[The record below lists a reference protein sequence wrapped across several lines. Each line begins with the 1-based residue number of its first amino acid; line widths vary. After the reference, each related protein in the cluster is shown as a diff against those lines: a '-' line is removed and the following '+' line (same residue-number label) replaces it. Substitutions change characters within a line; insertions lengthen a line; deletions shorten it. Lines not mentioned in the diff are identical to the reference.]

1 MNRRKNGSGRLKN
14 TMKFLRVFL
23 SVIVA
28 CLLLVVVFAWVN
40 HTALASAPSPTRRMV
55 SDSWDATNSNL
66 PISSNVLT
74 NVLPTGDSYIHGLIY
89 YNGYL
94 YASTRTCVDAQ
105 TCPDPAKVLK
115 IDPNTL
121 TVVSTATLT
130 TLFGGEDIVAANG
143 YIWVILY
150 MEPARLVRLDPTTM
164 TWKEALSF
172 DKSITQTMGAGES
185 LNYAFGD
192 LWAGGRDH
200 LARVDISNPITP
212 TYQLYDLSFLNLSG
226 SDGGLLG
233 SLSND
238 NQFLW
243 GTYKQFSNTLGLFY
257 ASTVIKMDPTNPTG
271 AYEKAEISTDTPDD
285 SANTGGAYFVGGEGY
300 PSNIYKFSSNP
311 AVYTAT
317 KASDNASYGLFV
329 NPSDP
334 LSIWG
339 TYVGS
344 PGSVKIF
351 NLDETPLYTMT
362 LPLGLNNPGEIA
374 YDGSGDVF
382 ITTWQ
387 NPSKIVK
394 LTPPLFPADL
404 NIGANATPDP
414 VSAGGDITYT
424 LAITNNGPL
433 NAVGVHITDTLP
445 SQVSFISSTPGSQ
458 ECSINNLVLTCAL
471 GDLGAHASQQVVVLA
486 HVNDLASGLINN
498 SATVTSSTYDS
509 DLLNNTATNQ
519 TTVVNSAD
527 LEVQNSADKTQVAIG
542 DVFVYSI
549 NVSNLG
555 PTRALS
561 VTLQDVLPAGVD
573 YLSSSPGAV
582 QCADHVGTVTCDVGS
597 LNANQGALIQLNVRV
612 NKNATNNL
620 HNSVSVSSSTPDP
633 VAGNNSASLDTS
645 VYHRLFLPL
654 TR

>member
-1 MNRRKNGSGRLKN
+1 
-14 TMKFLRVFL
+14 MKLLRIFL

-40 HTALASAPSPTRRMV
+40 HTALASAPPSAKMKV
-55 SDSWDATNSNL
+55 SDSWNATNSVL
-66 PISSNVLT
+66 PKSSNVLT
-74 NVLPTGDSYIHGLIY
+74 NVLPSGDSYIHGLIY
-89 YNGYL
+89 DNGYL
-94 YASTRTCVDAQ
+94 YASTRTCVDVQ
-105 TCPDPAKVLK
+105 TCTDPARVLK

-130 TLFGGEDIVAANG
+130 ALYGGEDIVAANG

-150 MEPARLVRLDPTTM
+150 MTTARLVRLDPATLTGISVM
-164 TWKEALSF
+164 EF
-172 DKSITQTMGAGES
+172 NKSITQTMGEGES
-185 LNYAFGD
+185 LDYAFGY

-212 TYQLYDLSFLNLSG
+212 TYQLYDLSFLNLPG

-243 GTYKQFSNTLGLFY
+243 GTYKQYSNTLESFY
-257 ASTVIKMDPTNPTG
+257 ASTVIKMDPANPAG
-271 AYEKAEISTDTPDD
+271 AYEKAEIATDTPDD
-285 SANTGGAYFVGGEGY
+285 SANTGGAYFVGSEGY

-311 AVYTAT
+311 SVYTAT
-317 KASDNASYGLFV
+317 KASDNASYGLFL

-351 NLDETPLYTMT
+351 NLDETLLFKVT
-362 LPLGLNNPGEIA
+362 LPSGINDPGEIA
-374 YDGSGDVF
+374 FDSSGNVF

-394 LTPPLFPADL
+394 LSPPYLPADL
-404 NIGANATPDP
+404 SIGVNATPDP
-414 VSAGGDITYT
+414 VFAGDDITYT

-433 NAVGVHITDTLP
+433 DAIGVHITDTLP
-445 SQVSFISSTPGSQ
+445 SQVSFISSTPASP
-458 ECSINNLVLTCAL
+458 ECSINNMMLTCVL
-471 GDLGAHASQQVVVLA
+471 GDLSAHTSQQVIVSA
-486 HVNDLASGLINN
+486 HVNDLASGLIKN

-509 DLLNNTATNQ
+509 DLQDNTATRQ
-519 TTVVNSAD
+519 ATVVNSAD
-527 LEVQNSADKTQVAIG
+527 LKIQNSADNPRVALG
-542 DVFVYSI
+542 DMLVYSI
-549 NVSNLG
+549 NVSNIG
-555 PTRALS
+555 PTRAFS
-561 VTLQDVLPAGVD
+561 VTVQDVLPAGVD
-573 YLSSSPGAV
+573 YLSSAPGAI
-582 QCADHVGTVTCDVGS
+582 QCTDHIGTITCDIGR
-597 LNANQGALIQLNVRV
+597 LDANQGALIQLNVRV
-612 NKNATNNL
+612 NKNATDNL
-620 HNSVSVSSSTPDP
+620 HNSVGISSSTSDP
-633 VAGNNSASLDTS
+633 VASNNSASLDTS
-645 VYHRLFLPL
+645 VYHRLFLPV